1 MTGKLAMDDD
11 ANKPLVTIGIPTYN
25 RADANLQTVVDAA
38 LSQSYSNLEVLVC
51 DNASTDSTSELMSM
65 IDDHRFKYIR
75 HERNIGA
82 NANFNYLLNHAAG
95 EWFLL
100 LHDDD
105 LIDPDFIEC
114 CIVALGSAREVGFI
128 RTGVRAIDAEGNVL
142 KESKNIIEG
151 TEREDFYL
159 SWFNQKTAFFLCNT
173 LYHTKRLQDTGGF
186 YSPNHLMEDNCAL
199 VRLLDRWGHANVEDI
214 KASYRYTYDQRTYQ
228 VPVIRWCNDFA
239 YLLEMI
245 SMQCSGDRR
254 HHVVERGRRFFGR
267 LCVRRANANASFLR
281 QLYAR
286 LIIAKYFGWQS
297 LHLSWE
303 SPE

>member
-1 MTGKLAMDDD
+1 MK
-11 ANKPLVTIGIPTYN
+11 NPLVTIGIPTYN
-25 RADANLQTVVDAA
+25 RANANLLAAINAA
-38 LSQSYSNLEVLVC
+38 LNQTYENLQVLVG
-51 DNASTDSTSELMSM
+51 DNASSDHTPELVTSINDPRLV
-65 IDDHRFKYIR
+65 YVR
-75 HERNIGA
+75 HSKNIGA
-82 NANFNYLLNHAAG
+82 NANFNYLLNHAEG

-100 LHDDD
+100 FHDDD
-105 LIDPDFIEC
+105 LIDSDFVEC
-114 CIVALGSAREVGFI
+114 CITALGDAQDVGFI

-159 SWFNQKTAFFLCNT
+159 SWFNDKTAFFLCNT
-173 LYHTKRLQDTGGF
+173 LYHTKRLQDSGGF

-199 VRLLDRWGHANVEDI
+199 VRLLDRWDHANVEDI

-228 VPVIRWCNDFA
+228 VPVVRWCNDFT

-245 SMQCSGDRR
+245 SMQCSEDRR

-267 LCVRRANANASFLR
+267 LCVRRANANASFWR

-286 LIIAKYFGWQS
+286 LIIARYFGRQS

-303 SPE
+303 RPE